1 MSRSKEEA
9 IAAGVKVADT
19 LHNMKRRKPW
29 HNYHRKGTY
38 MITVVVNERHPI
50 LGTLVSVPCGEAQG
64 MVSAKI
70 ELTALGIAI
79 RDEEV
84 RKISIIYKMV
94 EVWKVCIMPDH
105 IHMIL
110 RVKEDM
116 PEGKHLGSVIAGF
129 KGGCSRAWWKQK
141 PWTDAQGVVTGA
153 TTPAAS
159 AAGKA
164 TTPAAS
170 AAGKATTPA
179 ASAAGK
185 ATTPATSAAGK
196 ATTPAASAAGK
207 ACPSLFEAGYNDQI
221 LLEDDQLDNW
231 KHYLDDNPR
240 RLAIKRM
247 HPDYF
252 ITTRYTDI
260 GEWHCQMV
268 GNHFL
273 LDIPQKAAVIVH
285 GAYTDQEYAEH
296 RKQWL
301 ACGEAGGILVSAAIA
316 SREKEVMREAMNRG
330 YRIIL
335 VRENGFPP
343 LYKPA
348 GESFNAC
355 SEGRL
360 LQISPWE
367 YHMAR
372 RTISREQCLILNRL
386 VDYLTCTNNI

>member
-185 ATTPATSAAGK
+185 AI
-196 ATTPAASAAGK
+196 TPAASAAGK
-207 ACPSLFEAGYNDQI
+207 ARPSLFEAGYNDQI

-247 HPDYF
+247 RPDYF

-285 GAYTDQEYAEH
+285 GAYTDKEYAEH

-386 VDYLTCTNNI
+386 VDYLAYTNNI

>member
-1 MSRSKEEA
+1 
-9 IAAGVKVADT
+9 
-19 LHNMKRRKPW
+19 
-29 HNYHRKGTY
+29 
-38 MITVVVNERHPI
+38 MITLVVNERHPI

-179 ASAAGK
+179 ASAAGIATTPAASAAGIATTPAASAAGK
-185 ATTPATSAAGK
+185 ATTPAASAAGIATTPAASAAGK

-260 GEWHCQMV
+260 GEWHCQTV

-285 GAYTDQEYAEH
+285 GAYTDKEYAEH

-343 LYKPA
+343 LYKPT
-348 GESFNAC
+348 GDSFNAC

-386 VDYLTCTNNI
+386 VDYLAYTNNI

>member
-129 KGGCSRAWWKQK
+129 KGGCSRVWWKQK
-141 PWTDAQGVVTGA
+141 PWTDTQRVVTGA

-170 AAGKATTPA
+170 AAGKATTSA

-185 ATTPATSAAGK
+185 AR
-196 ATTPAASAAGK
+196 
-207 ACPSLFEAGYNDQI
+207 PSLFEAGYNDQI
-221 LLEDDQLDNW
+221 LLEDNQLDNW
-231 KHYLDDNPR
+231 KRYLDDNPR

-285 GAYTDQEYAEH
+285 GAYTDKEYAEH

>member
-50 LGTLVSVPCGEAQG
+50 LGTLLSVPCGEAQG

-94 EVWKVCIMPDH
+94 EVWKVCIMPGH

-129 KGGCSRAWWKQK
+129 KGGCSRVWWKQK

-185 ATTPATSAAGK
+185 ATTPAASAAGK

-285 GAYTDQEYAEH
+285 GAYTDKEYAEH

-343 LYKPA
+343 LYKPT

-386 VDYLTCTNNI
+386 VDYLTYTNNK

>member
-185 ATTPATSAAGK
+185 ATTPA
-196 ATTPAASAAGK
+196 ASAAGK
-207 ACPSLFEAGYNDQI
+207 ACPPLFEAGYNDQI

-285 GAYTDQEYAEH
+285 GAYTDQKYAEH

-386 VDYLTCTNNI
+386 VDYLTYTNNM

>member
-129 KGGCSRAWWKQK
+129 KGGCSRVWWKQK
-141 PWTDAQGVVTGA
+141 PWTDTQGVVTGA

-164 TTPAAS
+164 TTPAA
-170 AAGKATTPA
+170 
-179 ASAAGK
+179 
-185 ATTPATSAAGK
+185 SAAGK

-343 LYKPA
+343 LYKPT

-386 VDYLTCTNNI
+386 VDYLAYTNNI

>member
-129 KGGCSRAWWKQK
+129 KGGCSRVWWKQK
-141 PWTDAQGVVTGA
+141 PWTDAQGVVTDA
-153 TTPAAS
+153 TTPAAD

-170 AAGKATTPA
+170 AAGIATTPA

-185 ATTPATSAAGK
+185 AI
-196 ATTPAASAAGK
+196 TPAASAAGK

-386 VDYLTCTNNI
+386 VDYLAYTNNI

>member
-129 KGGCSRAWWKQK
+129 KGGCSRVWWKQK

-170 AAGKATTPA
+170 AAGKA
-179 ASAAGK
+179 
-185 ATTPATSAAGK
+185 
-196 ATTPAASAAGK
+196 
-207 ACPSLFEAGYNDQI
+207 CPSLFEAGYNDQI
-221 LLEDDQLDNW
+221 LLEDNQLDNW

-285 GAYTDQEYAEH
+285 GAYTDKEYAEH
-296 RKQWL
+296 RKRWL

-343 LYKPA
+343 LYKPT

-355 SEGRL
+355 SEGRF

-386 VDYLTCTNNI
+386 VDYLAYTNNI